1 MSHGNQQRKR
11 ETGVVVWEEESRG
24 AQKDRQ
30 AIWKDGGY
38 KKKRHKEDII
48 YTDFGTCGAKPT

>member
-1 MSHGNQQRKR
+1 MGRGIKR
-11 ETGVVVWEEESRG
+11 GS
-24 AQKDRQ
+24 KDRQ